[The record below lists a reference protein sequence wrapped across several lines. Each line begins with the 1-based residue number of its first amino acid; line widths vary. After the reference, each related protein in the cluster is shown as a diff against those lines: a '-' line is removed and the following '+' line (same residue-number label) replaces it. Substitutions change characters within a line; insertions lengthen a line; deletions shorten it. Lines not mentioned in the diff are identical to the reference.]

1 MRAIRMSAAAGS
13 GGSCSAFGDSRVMNK
28 LIHLLILVGF
38 SYGCLLTWALLGL
51 AAEATRGAPLP
62 AFTRLCVSMRP
73 TLIVLPIIAAA
84 YCAWVCFRT
93 PERVPAWV
101 CFFAVVTGFL
111 VLLGFTAGFAAY
123 LPLMP
128 L

>member
-1 MRAIRMSAAAGS
+1 
-13 GGSCSAFGDSRVMNK
+13 V
-28 LIHLLILVGF
+28 IHLLILVAF
-38 SYGCLLTWALLGL
+38 SYGCLLIWTLLGV
-51 AAEATRGAPLP
+51 AAGAIRGAPLP

-84 YCAWVCFRT
+84 YCAWVCFRAS
-93 PERVPAWV
+93 EEVPPWV
-101 CFFAVVTGFL
+101 CFFAVATGCL
-111 VLLGFTAGFAAY
+111 VLLGFTAGLAAY